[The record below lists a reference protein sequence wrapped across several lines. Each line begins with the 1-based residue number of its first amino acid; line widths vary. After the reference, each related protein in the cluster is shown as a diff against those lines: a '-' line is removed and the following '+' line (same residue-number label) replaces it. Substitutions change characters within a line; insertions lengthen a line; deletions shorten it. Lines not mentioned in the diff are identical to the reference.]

1 MAEISALLV
10 KELRDKTGAGMAD
23 CKKAL
28 TESDGDM
35 KVAIEILRK
44 KGAASAAKRADRS
57 AKEGI
62 IVSKTSA
69 DGKKAAIVEINC
81 ETDFVA
87 RNAEFVN
94 FADATVDAI
103 LNNKVSTLDELN
115 GLKVGEDTVG
125 GKFNEILAK
134 FSENIS
140 IRRFER
146 FDSTGFIGDYIHAG
160 SKLAV
165 LVEVNAADLNEKGKV
180 LLRDIAMQVAAM
192 KPDFI
197 DRSVVQQ
204 EVLEKKIEIYKQQ
217 AIDQGKKEDIADR
230 IAQGRLDKF
239 YQEQCLVEQVF
250 VKDSSKTIAD
260 VIKEISNEA
269 GSEVKVTMFRRYFLG
284 EEE

>member
-180 LLRDIAMQVAAM
+180 LLRDIAMQIAAM

-197 DRSVVQQ
+197 DRSVVPQ
-204 EVLEKKIEIYKQQ
+204 EVLAKEIEIYKQQ

-239 YQEQCLVEQVF
+239 YQEQCLIEQVF

>member
-94 FADATVDAI
+94 FADASVEAI
-103 LNNKVSTLDELN
+103 LNNKVSTLEELS
-115 GLKVGEDTVG
+115 GLKVGEDTLG

-146 FDSTGFIGDYIHAG
+146 FESNGFIGDYIHAG

-165 LVEVNAADLNEKGKV
+165 LVEVNAADLNDKAKL
-180 LLRDIAMQVAAM
+180 LLRDIAMQIAAM

-197 DRSVVQQ
+197 DRSVVPQ
-204 EVLEKKIEIYKQQ
+204 EVLAKEIEIYKQQ

-250 VKDSSKTIAD
+250 VKDSAKTIAD
-260 VIKEISNEA
+260 VIKEISKEA
-269 GSEVKVTMFRRYFLG
+269 GAEVKVTMFRRYFLG